1 MNQASD
7 PVSIKQLLEQATRRL
22 NTESARLDVEVLL
35 AHVLQ
40 QPRSHFHA
48 WPEKLLPAES
58 REQFDQLLQRRLK
71 GEPVAYLTGE
81 REFWSLTLSVNTDTL
96 IPRPETET
104 LVAQALRRIP
114 ADQPQ
119 LIADLG
125 TGSGAIALAIARER
139 PHCEIIAVDIDE
151 AAIETARLNAQRLDI
166 HSIVFHTGDW
176 CEPLTGMQLDMIVSN
191 PPYIAESDPH
201 LLSGDVRFEPRT
213 ALAAGAQGMDELR
226 RIARCAVN
234 YLQAGGWLLME
245 HGYDQGLLARQLL
258 EGTGFTEV
266 IDYTDDAGQDRVI
279 AGRRGP

>member
-22 NTESARLDVEVLL
+22 NTESARLDAEVLL

-71 GEPVAYLTGE
+71 GEPVAYLTGK
-81 REFWSLTLSVNTDTL
+81 REFWSLALSVNTDTL

-213 ALAAGAQGMDELR
+213 ALAAGPQGMDELR

>member
-22 NTESARLDVEVLL
+22 NTESARLDAEVLL

-58 REQFDQLLQRRLK
+58 HEQFDQLLQRRLK
-71 GEPVAYLTGE
+71 GEPVAYLTGK
-81 REFWSLTLSVNTDTL
+81 REFWSLALSVNTDTL

>member
-191 PPYIAESDPH
+191 PPYIAEADPH

-213 ALAAGAQGMDELR
+213 ALAAGPQGMDELR

-258 EGTGFTEV
+258 EGTGFMEV

>member
-1 MNQASD
+1 MKQASD
-7 PVSIKQLLEQATRRL
+7 PVSIKQLLEQATRL
-22 NTESARLDVEVLL
+22 LQTESARLDAEVLL

-48 WPEKLLPAES
+48 WPEKLLPAKS
-58 REQFDQLLQRRLK
+58 REHFDQLLQRRLK

-81 REFWSLTLSVNTDTL
+81 REFWSLALSVTTDTL
-96 IPRPETET
+96 IPRPATET

-114 ADQPQ
+114 ADRPQ

-139 PHCEIIAVDIDE
+139 PHCRIIATDIDA

-166 HSIVFHTGDW
+166 HSIAFHTGDW
-176 CEPLTGMQLDMIVSN
+176 CEPLTGMQFDIIVSN
-191 PPYIAESDPH
+191 PPYIAEADPH

-213 ALAAGAQGMDELR
+213 ALAAGPQGMDELR
-226 RIARCAVN
+226 RIAHCAVN
-234 YLQAGGWLLME
+234 HLQAGGWLLME
-245 HGYDQGLLARQLL
+245 HGYDQGVLARQLL

-266 IDYTDDAGQDRVI
+266 IDYTDDAGLDRVI
-279 AGRRGP
+279 AGRRIP

>member
-22 NTESARLDVEVLL
+22 NTESARLDAEVLL

-71 GEPVAYLTGE
+71 GEPVAYLTGK
-81 REFWSLTLSVNTDTL
+81 REFWSLALSVNTDTL

>member
-22 NTESARLDVEVLL
+22 NTESARLDAEVLL

-71 GEPVAYLTGE
+71 GEPVAYLTGK
-81 REFWSLTLSVNTDTL
+81 REFWSLALSVNTDTL

-139 PHCEIIAVDIDE
+139 PHCRIIATDIDE

-279 AGRRGP
+279 AGRCGP

>member
-22 NTESARLDVEVLL
+22 NTESARLDAEVLL

-71 GEPVAYLTGE
+71 GEPVAYLTGK
-81 REFWSLTLSVNTDTL
+81 REFWSLALSVNTDTL

-139 PHCEIIAVDIDE
+139 PHCRIIATDIDE

>member
-22 NTESARLDVEVLL
+22 NTESARLDAEVLL
-35 AHVLQ
+35 GHVLQ
-40 QPRSHFHA
+40 KPRSHFHA
-48 WPEKLLPAES
+48 WPEQLLPADS

-71 GEPVAYLTGE
+71 GEPVAYLTGK
-81 REFWSLTLSVNTDTL
+81 REFWSLLLSVTADTL

-104 LVAQALRRIP
+104 LVAQALQRIP
-114 ADQPQ
+114 ADRPQ

-139 PHCEIIAVDIDE
+139 PRCQIIATDIDT
-151 AAIETARLNAQRLDI
+151 AALETARLNARRLGI
-166 HSIVFHTGDW
+166 HSIVFHAGDW

-191 PPYIAESDPH
+191 PPYIAEADPH

-213 ALAAGAQGMDELR
+213 ALAAGPQGMNDLR
-226 RIARCAVN
+226 RIAHCAVN
-234 YLQAGGWLLME
+234 HLQTGGWLLME
-245 HGYDQGLLARQLL
+245 HGYDQGAQLRRLL
-258 EGTGFTEV
+258 EGTGFKEV

-279 AGRRGP
+279 AGRRIP